1 MTEKEGRILR
11 LPGGFRGGQEREA
24 GVRAMQVMGCLVTVA
39 RAILVMVVQVTGCP
53 VTVARAIRVMVVQ
66 VTECLV
72 TVVRA
77 IRVWAVRAMVVRV
90 HGLIQG
96 RDR

>member
-39 RAILVMVVQVTGCP
+39 RAI
-53 VTVARAIRVMVVQ
+53 RVMVGQ